1 MPTLDTKFT
10 FAVLGALFAVLGAV
24 SCWRAGRLASP
35 GRTWLLIGL
44 IFSAVAAWLNWT
56 SP

>member
-44 IFSAVAAWLNWT
+44 IFSAVAAWLN
-56 SP
+56 